1 MRFNSDKSTAG
12 VSLKSGFTLF
22 ELLMTIAIIGIIAAI
37 AIPNLSALHSGE
49 VKETRHRRNAQ
60 EIASVF
66 VTAQAAGLD
75 FTAPGDLEQTIRNI
89 IAGGSPADGPFQN
102 KIYAVKGL
110 QDDDIVGVQNYLTL
124 QGGVL
129 SYHSSRVN

>member
-1 MRFNSDKSTAG
+1 MRFTPRY
-12 VSLKSGFTLF
+12 FTRISVIRGLTLV

-66 VTAQAAGLD
+66 VTAQAAGLN
-75 FTAPGDLEQTIRNI
+75 FAVPGDLEQTIRNI
-89 IAGGSPADGPFQN
+89 VEGASPVDGPFQS
-102 KIYAVKGL
+102 KIFAVKGL
-110 QDDDIVGVQNYLTL
+110 QEDDITGVQNYLTI
-124 QGGVL
+124 QGGTL
-129 SYHSSRVN
+129 SFHSHGVN